1 MSQLESK
8 ETGNESLLLKDLR
21 EALAELLAI
30 SVRNVFANEIRGPRE
45 KRMLSDNGFSC
56 DFELSRPLVPDDLPP
71 IEKDMKRQLKGSKI
85 PPDCFQLMNV
95 AGAYWNGDENE
106 PMLQRIYVAAFPS
119 SKDLKL
125 HLEALNEAERRDHR
139 KLGKDM
145 KLFFFHETA
154 PGMPYWMPKGFAL
167 LNRLISWW
175 REVHEREDYQE
186 ISSPIINS
194 KKLWEVS
201 GHWDHYRDDMFVM
214 KMSDDEVYGVKPM
227 NCPNAMIMF
236 NQGLHSYRDLPLR
249 LSDCDVLHRHE
260 RSGALHGLLRVQKFQ
275 QDDAHIFVEDQSS
288 AIESEFA
295 RILDLVDEFYSV
307 FGLSYRFRIATRP
320 KDSIGDDLLWERAEG
335 ALHSVLQERVGND
348 YEIAEGDGAFYGPKI
363 DIVIKDALGRDWQMG
378 TLQLDYQLPR
388 RFDCRYIDAKG
399 QKEIPVV
406 IHRVIYGS
414 MERFIGILIEH
425 CSGAFPLWLAP
436 EQLRIL
442 PVSDKHKIR
451 AEEIRKDLK
460 RSGIRVEIDD
470 DGSLGKKVKGFRVD
484 KIPFAIVVGDQEMES
499 GLVSVRERGSKDLVS
514 MELGELKQ
522 ILRNRI
528 VAKR

>member
-1 MSQLESK
+1 MCQVESK
-8 ETGNESLLLKDLR
+8 KSENEFR
-21 EALAELLAI
+21 EALAEILAL
-30 SVRNVFANEIRGPRE
+30 SVKRIFASELSGPRE
-45 KRMLSDNGFSC
+45 RRDLSEHGFSC
-56 DFELSRPLVPDDLPP
+56 DFELSRPLVPEDLPP
-71 IEKDMKRQLKGSKI
+71 IELEMKRQLKSSGI
-85 PPDCFQLMNV
+85 PDDCFKLMNV

-106 PMLQRIYVAAFPS
+106 NMLQRIYVAAFS
-119 SKDLKL
+119 SSEDLKL
-125 HLEALNEAERRDHR
+125 YLDGIEEAEKRDHR
-139 KLGKDM
+139 KLGRDM

-186 ISSPIINS
+186 ISSPIINA
-194 KKLWEVS
+194 KKLWEIS
-201 GHWDHYRDDMFVM
+201 GHWDHYRDDMFIM

-320 KDSIGDDLLWERAEG
+320 KDSIGDDQLWERAEG
-335 ALHSVLQERVGND
+335 ALHSVLQQRVGDN
-348 YEIAEGDGAFYGPKI
+348 YEIAQGDGAFYGPKI

-388 RFDCRYIDAKG
+388 RFDCRYVDAKG
-399 QKEIPVV
+399 QKECPVV

-425 CSGAFPLWLAP
+425 CGGAFPLWLAP

-442 PVSDKHKIR
+442 PVSDKHKAR
-451 AEEIRKDLK
+451 AEEIRQDLK
-460 RSGIRVEIDD
+460 RSGIRVAIDD
-470 DGSLGKKVKGFRVD
+470 DGSLGKKVKGFRID
-484 KIPFAIVVGDQEMES
+484 KIPLGLVIGDQEVES
-499 GLVSVRERGSKDLVS
+499 GLVSVRERGSKESVVMNLSDLKKF
-514 MELGELKQ
+514 LK
-522 ILRNRI
+522 NRI
-528 VAKR
+528 EAKR